1 MLVCKIQLVYVD
13 KGSLLY
19 LEDIP
24 RLHYLASISYMYW
37 EVNFNSK
44 INNALLFVVL
54 LQIRAYVVL
63 KLRWKRG
70 KSSNLLGLSC
80 SETKNI
86 FVQQAFLLCVIY
98 VTCHIK
104 Q

>member
-24 RLHYLASISYMYW
+24 RLHYLASISYMYQ

-44 INNALLFVVL
+44 INNALLFVVI
-54 LQIRAYVVL
+54 LQIRAFVVL
-63 KLRWKRG
+63 TLR
-70 KSSNLLGLSC
+70 
-80 SETKNI
+80 
-86 FVQQAFLLCVIY
+86 
-98 VTCHIK
+98 
-104 Q
+104 